1 MPENARFY
9 AIRNRP
15 NRGLRASNQAEKERD
30 RRPAGP
36 SRRALSGAG
45 ARSAAAAIPESGST
59 RAARAGPP
67 VRRSD
72 SRTPSHQGYRPDSR
86 GKYTVTPRGPEPSG
100 RSAARAASS
109 AWCTSPAPRR
119 ATSRAIRAPGRAAS
133 DTPRTPGPADRRPQR
148 YVTDGDGRFGFGRFL
163 RRRRAGWTDDPRAC
177 GERRR
182 GHC

>member
-1 MPENARFY
+1 MPETPGFTRSATAQTAAFAPRTKPRRSGIVARLDLH
-9 AIRNRP
+9 
-15 NRGLRASNQAEKERD
+15 G
-30 RRPAGP
+30 
-36 SRRALSGAG
+36 ALCPELVRG
-45 ARSAAAAIPESGST
+45 ARRRRSRNPVPPEPP
-59 RAARAGPP
+59 AP
-67 VRRSD
+67 VRRSAESD